1 MFCKECASYQLRQRA
16 LHGNMQNYTCC
27 NGAFPCS
34 GKMGEQNAPELC
46 LCLEACCCFPTSVQV
61 TRYMVQDE
69 MHVENT
75 QCDNCLI
82 GTMVFF
88 QYLACACRIAACLTQ
103 NEELEDLSDLVDL
116 IADLLFCTVCACMQ
130 TQAKVQMDER
140 DANPALA
147 VGGGP
152 RPPMQPPMQQNM
164 PMQQPGGYGGYPP
177 QQHMQPQ
184 GYGGYPQQGY
194 PQQQPGYGYPP
205 PQQQP
210 GYGYPP
216 PQQQPGYGYP
226 PPPQGYPMQR

>member
-152 RPPMQPPMQQNM
+152 RPPMQRRKATLCRRSSTCSLRDTADTRSRGTRSSSLDTDIRRRSNSLDTDIRRRSSSLDTATLHHRKDTPCRGDSRQ
-164 PMQQPGGYGGYPP
+164 
-177 QQHMQPQ
+177 
-184 GYGGYPQQGY
+184 
-194 PQQQPGYGYPP
+194 
-205 PQQQP
+205 
-210 GYGYPP
+210 
-216 PQQQPGYGYP
+216 
-226 PPPQGYPMQR
+226 